1 MVLNNTYINH
11 KFVSHVE
18 FDSESLEAHVFMV
31 NESSNK
37 KFKVTYK
44 DADTFLKDYASII
57 GGG

>member
-1 MVLNNTYINH
+1 MILNNTYINH
-11 KFVSHVE
+11 KFISHVE
-18 FDSESLEAHVFMV
+18 FDPESLEADVFMV

-44 DADTFLKDYASII
+44 DADTFIKDYTSII